1 MFLMLYS
8 INWPHVIVWLPLL
21 LEILG
26 NMCIA
31 TVWKPGCDVINFE
44 INLFFSNQAHSYM
57 TKNLSQKFK
66 YLQNEKS
73 F

>member
-1 MFLMLYS
+1 
-8 INWPHVIVWLPLL
+8 
-21 LEILG
+21 
-26 NMCIA
+26 MCIA

-57 TKNLSQKFK
+57 TKNLSQKLK